1 MLCQVLRHTMIRFK
15 LSSVDVSR
23 RAFRRAMLNVLLLIY
38 AGISLRALSRGEWFT
53 SQFNLNV
60 VSYVSPCDHSLS
72 FIFIYL

>member
-1 MLCQVLRHTMIRFK
+1 VLRRATIRFK

-23 RAFRRAMLNVLLLIY
+23 RAFCRATLNVLLIIN
-38 AGISLRALSRGEWFT
+38 AGISLRALSRGESFI

-72 FIFIYL
+72 FIFIYV